1 MTASSPRVWL
11 AGAAAAFIGYF
22 CLLVYCDIV
31 RPEYPGTRLDWI
43 EGRAIVTAL
52 LPESP
57 ADRAGVKAGDVIVSI
72 DGHPIGHRMDVEA
85 RDENI
90 ELGRPRDYAI
100 DRGGA
105 RVHVA
110 VTAERAAPGTW
121 HTRDQLV
128 LLSLRAMLLVTLA
141 LGVLI
146 AWQRP
151 RDPVALLGALLLAAS
166 GVFSVSLPYRIAAVW
181 RGLPIAIGAPL
192 WMPYFASSAIGAIA
206 FVFFAVFPNRPDRL
220 KARWMLSLALIA
232 AALGVYGAD
241 TVRTVYAPQDVE
253 PTTVW
258 SARVLL
264 YLNVGYLAA
273 GLVMLIAN
281 YRAVADANA
290 RRRIRVL
297 VVGAVIG
304 CAAGAPVVIAHWLG
318 GADMT
323 HSLFA
328 SWGMTIG
335 AWIFLLF
342 PASFAYVLLR
352 HRLFDL
358 RVMARLG
365 VQYALARRALLSVVP
380 LLLVVLV
387 ADLVVHGDHPL
398 RDVLRQRGVVYGLI
412 AAVTLLAFLRRRAW
426 LDALDRRFFREG
438 YDARRLLQTL
448 IAEMRQAGTFARTA
462 PKAAE
467 QIDAALHPEF
477 VAILTCAD
485 AAAPFETVACVPA
498 SQPPLSL
505 RSSMTMV
512 QAMRVL
518 KRPMDAACGES
529 VWWQRQLPRDEI
541 DLLRDQRID
550 LIVPVVHDHGRDIL
564 LVLGAKR
571 SEEPY
576 SGEDHELLAAVADS
590 LALAADR
597 PAVATPAAS
606 GLVGECPSCGA
617 LHDSTTMRCPADGAS
632 LTPARTPRVLAS
644 RYRLERRIGRGGMG
658 SVYAATD
665 TALDRAVAVKVLRE
679 ELVGHPDAAG
689 RFRREARLVAGF
701 THPNVVTVHDV
712 GVTEQHIGFL
722 VMELLSGTSLR
733 AALREH
739 ARLPPS
745 RTRAIVRGVAAAVED
760 AHRRGL
766 VHRDLKPDN
775 IFLVTSGGAIETP
788 KVLDF
793 GIAKSFASDAD
804 VDAMHQTRA
813 DVRLGT
819 PAYMA
824 PEQMRGDEP
833 QPAWDLWALGVVAF
847 EMLTGDV
854 PFARNPAWVPVGFD
868 TVEVSAAM
876 ETAPPR
882 WRTFFRRAL
891 AIEPSERPRSAREL
905 ADEFDWAVDGDED
918 V

>member
-1 MTASSPRVWL
+1 MTASSPRIWL

-22 CLLVYCDIV
+22 SLLVYCDIV

-43 EGRAIVTAL
+43 DGRAVVTAL
-52 LPESP
+52 LPGSP
-57 ADRAGVKAGDVIVSI
+57 ADRAGVRPGDVIVSI

-85 RDENI
+85 RDENL

-100 DRGGA
+100 DRGGTRA
-105 RVHVA
+105 HA
-110 VTAERAAPGTW
+110 TVTAERAAPGNW
-121 HTRDQLV
+121 HSRDQLV

-151 RDPVALLGALLLAAS
+151 RDPVARLGALLLAAS

-181 RGLPIAIGAPL
+181 RDLPIVLGAPL
-192 WMPYFASSAIGAIA
+192 WIPYFASSAIGAIA
-206 FVFFAVFPNRPDRL
+206 FVFFAIFPNRPDRL
-220 KARWMLSLALIA
+220 RARWMWPLAVIA
-232 AALGVYGAD
+232 VALGFYGAD
-241 TVRTVYAPQDVE
+241 TIRTVYAPQDIGH
-253 PTTVW
+253 TMVW

-281 YRAVADANA
+281 YRAVADADA

-297 VVGAVIG
+297 VFGAIVGCVS
-304 CAAGAPVVIAHWLG
+304 GAPVVMAHWIG

-335 AWIFLLF
+335 AWIFLVF

-358 RVMARLG
+358 RVMVRLG
-365 VQYALARRALLSVVP
+365 VQYALARRALLSAVP
-380 LLLVVLV
+380 VLIAVLV
-387 ADLVVHGDHPL
+387 ADLVIHGDHPL
-398 RDVLRQRGVVYGLI
+398 LDVVRQRGLI
-412 AAVTLLAFLRRRAW
+412 YALLAAVTLLAFVRRRVW

-438 YDARRLLQTL
+438 YDARRLLQRLLTD
-448 IAEMRQAGTFARTA
+448 MRQAGTFARMA

-477 VAILTCAD
+477 VAVLTCVD
-485 AAAPFETVACVPA
+485 AATSFDTVACVPA
-498 SQPPLSL
+498 ARPLL
-505 RSSMTMV
+505 TLPSSMTMV
-512 QAMRVL
+512 QAIRVL
-518 KRPMDAACGES
+518 KRPMEAACGES
-529 VWWQRQLPRDEI
+529 TWWQRQLPPEEI
-541 DLLRDQRID
+541 ALLRDQAIE
-550 LIVPVVHDHGRDIL
+550 LIVPVVRGDGHDIL
-564 LVLGAKR
+564 LVLGPKR

-576 SGEDHELLAAVADS
+576 SREDEELLVAVAES
-590 LALAADR
+590 LALVADR
-597 PAVATPAAS
+597 PVVATPAA
-606 GLVGECPSCGA
+606 GAVVGECPSCGA
-617 LHDSTTMRCPADGAS
+617 LHDSVAMPCPADGAA
-632 LTPARTPRVLAS
+632 LTPTRTPRTLAS

-665 TALDRAVAVKVLRE
+665 TALGRAVAVKVLRE
-679 ELVGHPDAAG
+679 ELVGNPDAAG
-689 RFRREARLVAGF
+689 RFRQEARLVAGF
-701 THPNVVTVHDV
+701 AHPNVVTVHDV
-712 GVTEQHIGFL
+712 GVTDQNVGFL
-722 VMELLSGTSLR
+722 VMELLSGASLR

-739 ARLPPS
+739 VRLPPQ
-745 RTRAIVRGVAAAVED
+745 RARAIVRGVAAAVED
-760 AHRRGL
+760 AHHRGL

-775 IFLVTSGGAIETP
+775 IFLTASSAIETP

-793 GIAKSFASDAD
+793 GIAKSFASDAGR
-804 VDAMHQTRA
+804 DAAHATRA

-819 PAYMA
+819 PEYMA

-833 QPAWDLWALGVVAF
+833 HPAWDLWALGVVAF
-847 EMLTGDV
+847 EMLTGEL

-868 TVEVSAAM
+868 TVEVSVAM
-876 ETAPPR
+876 ESAPPR

-891 AIEPSERPRSAREL
+891 AIEPSDRLQSAREF
-905 ADEFDWAVDGDED
+905 ADQFDWAIEGDGDD
-918 V
+918 